1 MDADPTPW
9 AALHVGVSALEP
21 ERRAAFALACAE
33 HLVRLNS
40 DKPELLGSIA
50 DGWAVLAGQARDLTT
65 DLAELDARG
74 DADDDEVA
82 CVRHALN
89 AVAHPDADQ
98 SPLWASDR
106 AIAAAYE
113 QVPYAENA
121 SIFRSLSDDAK
132 SSIVQGELRWQAKT
146 LATFEETTS
155 LSEACRTLRSRLSE
169 SDRTT

>member
-1 MDADPTPW
+1 MDADPMPW

-40 DKPELLGSIA
+40 DKPELLDSIG
-50 DGWAVLAGQARDLTT
+50 DGWVVLAGQTRDLTT
-65 DLAELDARG
+65 DLAELDARS
-74 DADDDEVA
+74 DADDDAVA
-82 CVRHALN
+82 CVRHALG

-98 SPLWASDR
+98 SPLSASDR
-106 AIAAAYE
+106 AMAAAYE

-121 SIFRSLSDDAK
+121 STFRSLSDDAK
-132 SSIVQGELRWQAKT
+132 NSIVQGELRWQAKT
-146 LATFEETTS
+146 LATLEKTTS

-169 SDRTT
+169 SDRMT